1 MQTNRLNGD
10 IAIIKWTL
18 KIMLSNDI
26 MNILPAV
33 ASYDSYLQD
42 DMDCK
47 LVERKTC

>member
-1 MQTNRLNGD
+1 
-10 IAIIKWTL
+10 
-18 KIMLSNDI
+18 

-33 ASYDSYLQD
+33 DSYDSYLQD